1 MGKDS
6 GIRSNLKTSPEA
18 KRLAAEFSCLAE
30 FVSRL
35 MQRRSAGGAAAF
47 AQWRHDLRAL

>member
-18 KRLAAEFSCLAE
+18 KRLAE

-35 MQRRSAGGAAAF
+35 MQRRSAGDAAAF